1 MEVLEGQVSAFDF
14 VQDVKR
20 EVIPKEK
27 KIIVKK
33 KNIKGLE
40 EIKNIEGQASI
51 FDLVQEP
58 KEEIKEE
65 IKFDFTKEQIE
76 TIEKLKKEKEW
87 IEYSLYK
94 SGTVIFITKEDK
106 INVIPQED
114 ISKVFYIKDRY
125 RSYFIKKNGEVDV
138 IGIGITR
145 WENPVKT
152 IIKEEE

>member
-1 MEVLEGQVSAFDF
+1 MEVLQGQMSAFDF
-14 VQDVKR
+14 VEDVKK
-20 EVIPKEK
+20 EVAPKEK

-40 EIKNIEGQASI
+40 EIKNIDGQASI

-58 KEEIKEE
+58 KEEIK
-65 IKFDFTKEQIE
+65 IDFTKEQLE

-87 IEYSLYK
+87 SEYSLYG
-94 SGTVIFITKEDK
+94 SGKVLLITIE
-106 INVIPQED
+106 
-114 ISKVFYIKDRY
+114 SKVYKVNDRN
-125 RSYFIKKNGEVDV
+125 RTYFINTNGEIDV

>member
-14 VQDVKR
+14 VEDVKK
-20 EVIPKEK
+20 EVAPKEK

-40 EIKNIEGQASI
+40 EFKNIEGQASI

-58 KEEIKEE
+58 KKEIK
-65 IKFDFTKEQIE
+65 IDFTMEQLEI
-76 TIEKLKKEKEW
+76 IEKLKKEKEW
-87 IEYSLYK
+87 IEYSLYG
-94 SGTVIFITKEDK
+94 SGKVLLITIE
-106 INVIPQED
+106 
-114 ISKVFYIKDRY
+114 SKVYKVNDRN
-125 RSYFIKKNGEVDV
+125 RTYFINTNGEISV

>member
-14 VQDVKR
+14 VEDVKK
-20 EVIPKEK
+20 EVAPKEK

-40 EIKNIEGQASI
+40 EFKNIEGQASI

-58 KEEIKEE
+58 KKEIK
-65 IKFDFTKEQIE
+65 IDFTMEQLE

-87 IEYSLYK
+87 IEYSLYNN
-94 SGTVIFITKEDK
+94 GRVLFITIESKVYK
-106 INVIPQED
+106 IN
-114 ISKVFYIKDRY
+114 DRY
-125 RSYFIKKNGEVDV
+125 RTYFINANSEID

-145 WENPVKT
+145 
-152 IIKEEE
+152 

>member
-14 VQDVKR
+14 VEDVKR
-20 EVIPKEK
+20 EVITKEK

-40 EIKNIEGQASI
+40 EIKNIDGQASI

-58 KEEIKEE
+58 KEEIK
-65 IKFDFTKEQIE
+65 IDFTMEQLE

-87 IEYSLYK
+87 IEYSLYG
-94 SGTVIFITKEDK
+94 SGKVLLIKIESKVYK
-106 INVIPQED
+106 IN
-114 ISKVFYIKDRY
+114 DRY
-125 RSYFIKKNGEVDV
+125 RTYFINTNGEID

-145 WENPVKT
+145 WENPVK
-152 IIKEEE
+152 IIVKEED

>member
-1 MEVLEGQVSAFDF
+1 MLELEVLEGQVSAFDF

-58 KEEIKEE
+58 KEEIK
-65 IKFDFTKEQIE
+65 IDFTIEQIE

-106 INVIPQED
+106 ISVIPQED

-125 RSYFIKKNGEVDV
+125 RSYFLKVNGEIDV
-138 IGIGITR
+138 IGIGITK

-152 IIKEEE
+152 IVKEEEE

>member
-14 VQDVKR
+14 VEDVKR

-40 EIKNIEGQASI
+40 EFKNIEGQASI

-58 KEEIKEE
+58 KEEIKIE
-65 IKFDFTKEQIE
+65 FTKDQLE

-87 IEYSLYK
+87 IEYSLYG
-94 SGTVIFITKEDK
+94 SGKVLLITIE
-106 INVIPQED
+106 
-114 ISKVFYIKDRY
+114 SKVYKVNDRN
-125 RSYFIKKNGEVDV
+125 RTYFINTNGEIGV

-145 WENPVKT
+145 WKNSVKT
-152 IIKEEE
+152 IVKEEEE

>member
-14 VQDVKR
+14 VEDVKR

-27 KIIVKK
+27 KVIVKK

-40 EIKNIEGQASI
+40 EIKNIEVQASI

-58 KEEIKEE
+58 KEEIK
-65 IKFDFTKEQIE
+65 IDFTKEQLE

-87 IEYSLYK
+87 IEYSLYG
-94 SGTVIFITKEDK
+94 SGKVLLITIE
-106 INVIPQED
+106 N
-114 ISKVFYIKDRY
+114 KVYKVNDRN
-125 RSYFIKKNGEVDV
+125 RTYFINTNGEISV

>member
-14 VQDVKR
+14 VEDVKR
-20 EVIPKEK
+20 EVIKKEN
-27 KIIVKK
+27 KIIKK
-33 KNIKGLE
+33 KVTKNLE
-40 EIKNIEGQASI
+40 EVKNIEGQASI

-58 KEEIKEE
+58 KEEIK
-65 IKFDFTKEQIE
+65 IDFTREQLE
-76 TIEKLKKEKEW
+76 TIENLKKEKEW

-145 WENPVKT
+145 WENLVKT
-152 IIKEEE
+152 IVKEEE

>member
-1 MEVLEGQVSAFDF
+1 MDVLEGQVSAFDF
-14 VQDVKR
+14 VEDVKK
-20 EVIPKEK
+20 EVAPKEK

-58 KEEIKEE
+58 KEEIK
-65 IKFDFTKEQIE
+65 IDFTKEQLEI
-76 TIEKLKKEKEW
+76 IEKLKKEKEW
-87 IEYSLYK
+87 SEYSLYG
-94 SGTVIFITKEDK
+94 SGKVLLITIENKAY
-106 INVIPQED
+106 
-114 ISKVFYIKDRY
+114 KVNDRN
-125 RSYFIKKNGEVDV
+125 RTYFINTNGEISV

>member
-1 MEVLEGQVSAFDF
+1 MEVLEGQLSAFDF

-51 FDLVQEP
+51 FDLVQET
-58 KEEIKEE
+58 KEEIK
-65 IKFDFTKEQIE
+65 IDFTKDQLE

-87 IEYSLYK
+87 IEYSLYNN
-94 SGTVIFITKEDK
+94 GRVLFITIESKVYK
-106 INVIPQED
+106 IN
-114 ISKVFYIKDRY
+114 DRY
-125 RSYFIKKNGEVDV
+125 RTYFINANGEID

-145 WENPVKT
+145 WENPVK
-152 IIKEEE
+152 IIVKEED